1 MSSRTLERL
10 LGQETPLMLE
20 FNTGQENA
28 TKVLCKYGPSDYD
41 AMETEMEALSE
52 LERSTS
58 SATVDAALQKI
69 GALEADGFHLRRV
82 SATYEKFT
90 ALYEEEGKL

>member
-41 AMETEMEALSE
+41 AMEMEALSE

-58 SATVDAALQKI
+58 SATVDAALQKV